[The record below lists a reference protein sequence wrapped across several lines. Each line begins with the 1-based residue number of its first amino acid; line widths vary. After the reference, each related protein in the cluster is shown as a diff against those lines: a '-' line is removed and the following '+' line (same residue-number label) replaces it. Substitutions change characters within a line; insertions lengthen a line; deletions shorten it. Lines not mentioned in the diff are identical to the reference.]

1 MKETNPKTLIRID
14 NLKSLYSNI
23 KDDFFLENNKNISFT
38 INSIKSPALAEFEKE
53 STNIFFIPVS
63 CQENYSGNYDNYIQS
78 TLSHICSLR
87 ALPYE
92 KILEN
97 ENLHMNYPSDD
108 IKNISNS
115 NKKLLLL
122 DLDETL
128 IHSEYPIS
136 ENNINKYD
144 SILRFKNNNPDFED
158 NNEYCEVGIFIRNG
172 VQKFLSLLNN
182 YFNIGIF
189 TASEK
194 DYADAIISYLD
205 PNKNIFKFCL
215 YRYNCINVNN
225 LVCIKDLRIIK
236 NIDLKKTVLID
247 NNIYSFSLQLNNGI
261 LINSYYGEKNDNE
274 LNNVLCYLLQFIL
287 PADDVRKVNDNFFG
301 FEKLCKKINE

>member
-108 IKNISNS
+108 IKKYIELFTNNNNIAIDSVSVICGNS
-115 NKKLLLL
+115 NIKYFWIL
-122 DLDETL
+122 
-128 IHSEYPIS
+128 
-136 ENNINKYD
+136 NI
-144 SILRFKNNNPDFED
+144 
-158 NNEYCEVGIFIRNG
+158 IFI
-172 VQKFLSLLNN
+172 
-182 YFNIGIF
+182 
-189 TASEK
+189 
-194 DYADAIISYLD
+194 
-205 PNKNIFKFCL
+205 
-215 YRYNCINVNN
+215 
-225 LVCIKDLRIIK
+225 
-236 NIDLKKTVLID
+236 
-247 NNIYSFSLQLNNGI
+247 I
-261 LINSYYGEKNDNE
+261 L
-274 LNNVLCYLLQFIL
+274 F
-287 PADDVRKVNDNFFG
+287 
-301 FEKLCKKINE
+301 